1 VKIAVVGL
9 GYWGPNLVRNLITLL
24 GSKNVLICD
33 KDTSRIDRI
42 RENYPNVEYTTD
54 LEVVLSNDEVEGVVL
69 ATPISTHGNLGRT
82 VLTAGK
88 HLFVEKPLAESVDA
102 ARLLIKTAE
111 ENKRVLMVGHTFEYS
126 PPVTKIKEI
135 LDTGDVGKIF
145 FISSTRVNLGLHQRD
160 ASVIWDLAPHD
171 LSILMHWLDEKPS
184 RVTTVGRDCV
194 KSGQPDVAFISLE
207 FPSGVVCSLEVAWL
221 APSKLRRTAIVGEK
235 QMIVYDDTAN
245 IEKVKVYDQGV
256 EINDP
261 QTFGEY
267 QLTYRTGSIVSPRLK
282 NVEPLRDEM
291 NHFIE
296 CIKTGATPKTDGYCG
311 LRVVEALEAAQRSLE
326 TRTPIDIP
334 QD

>member
-1 VKIAVVGL
+1 MKIAVVGL

-194 KSGQPDVAFISLE
+194 KSGVAFISLE

-326 TRTPIDIP
+326 TGTPFDIP